1 MRSLFLALAFILL
14 TLFSQSLSASEA
26 SKGSTPLYLQLKGYL
41 DGDIIASSIALI
53 DQAGH
58 PTQLVIEL
66 NSSGAEAV
74 NLFDLAKKI
83 YEEKNQYGMRLVVYI
98 DDSALAGAA
107 ILPFLADELYTSP
120 FVAWGDI
127 ASGNK
132 ERAMPL
138 SLLRSRVVGLVQGE
152 GQRAELLR
160 ALAAAMA
167 DPSFSITFSP
177 DGAWQITSQAAATAE
192 VLVLNQYE
200 QQKLSLIQ
208 GVLRPEQFRQRFLPP
223 HVPRQLT
230 PAPSPLS
237 SSASEGLQKQSPSF
251 TDNIHYNA
259 EGKNTVGFLT
269 IEGEGGITQST
280 WLQIKSGLD
289 YYRKSK
295 PIFVILRL
303 NTPGGEVF
311 AAEKIADALQELDI
325 HYKIPV
331 VAYIDKWAMSAGA
344 MLAYSCRFIVS
355 AKDGSMGAAEPVI
368 IGDGKMEA
376 ASEKVNS
383 ALRADFAS
391 RAAFFGRN
399 PLIAEAMVDKD
410 IILVLRHGK
419 LVKLAS
425 EQDILRG
432 GLDPDEVVSAKGKL
446 LTLDAEQMRRLGVAD
461 LILQPYQLE
470 HLSAEQQ
477 HSGHWPASKL
487 ALFQSPFFDKIPQAE
502 IDAYHMDWKT
512 AFFAFL
518 AHPMVSSLLFLGLML
533 GFYMELSHPGA
544 TLPGGVALTCLVLII
559 LSSFALEIGSWLEV
573 IIIAVGAVLLL
584 VEILIIPSF
593 GIIGVLGLLL
603 LFGGLLA
610 LMLPSISTVAFDFDS
625 HSYNAAGQLLIEKL
639 QWFFATIVIGF
650 ILIALVARYI
660 SPTLSRWSSL
670 VLQGS
675 EQQGFIAGIPTKELP
690 AVASKGVAA
699 SSLRPGG
706 KVLIND
712 LQYDAISRGPFIEK
726 GSQIVVVGRDG
737 STLIVN
743 LAENPS

>member
-1 MRSLFLALAFILL
+1 MRSLALAPILLIL
-14 TLFSQSLSASEA
+14 TLFSPSLQAAEA
-26 SKGSTPLYLQLKGYL
+26 TNAAKGAAPLYLQLNGYL
-41 DGDIIASSIALI
+41 DDDAIASGIALI
-53 DQAGH
+53 NQADH
-58 PTQLVIEL
+58 PNQLIIEL

-74 NLFDLAKKI
+74 NVFDLAKKI
-83 YEEKNQYGMRLVVYI
+83 YEEKNQYSMRVVVYI

-138 SLLRSRVVGLVQGE
+138 ALLRSRVVGLVQGE
-152 GQRAELLR
+152 GRRAELLR

-177 DGAWQITSQAAATAE
+177 DGTWQIASQAAATAE

-223 HVPRQLT
+223 
-230 PAPSPLS
+230 PAPQSPLPT
-237 SSASEGLQKQSPSF
+237 ETKGLQPQSPSF
-251 TDNIHYNA
+251 A
-259 EGKNTVGFLT
+259 EHIRYDAAGKNTIGFLT
-269 IEGEGGITQST
+269 IDGEGGITQST

-311 AAEKIADALQELDI
+311 SAEKIADALQELDT
-325 HYKIPV
+325 HFKIPV

-368 IGDGKMEA
+368 MGEGKMEA

-432 GLDPDEVVSAKGKL
+432 GLDPDEVISAKGKL
-446 LTLDAEQMRRLGVAD
+446 LTLDAEQMHRLGVAD
-461 LILQPYQLE
+461 LVLPPYQLE
-470 HLSAEQQ
+470 QLTAEQQ

-487 ALFQSPFFDKIPQAE
+487 ALFHSPFFAKIPHAE

-544 TLPGGVALTCLVLII
+544 TLPGSIALACLALIV
-559 LSSFALEIGSWLEV
+559 LSSFALDIASWLEV

-603 LFGGLLA
+603 FFGGLLA
-610 LMLPSISTVAFDFDS
+610 LMLPGINTVAFDAAS
-625 HSYNAAGQLLIEKL
+625 QSYNAAGQLFIEKL
-639 QWFFATIVIGF
+639 QWFFATIVVGF
-650 ILIALVARYI
+650 ILIALIARYI
-660 SPTLSRWSSL
+660 SPTLGRWSHL
-670 VLQGS
+670 VLEGS
-675 EQQGFIAGIPTKELP
+675 EQQGFVAGIPTKELP
-690 AVASKGVAA
+690 AAGSKGVAA
-699 SSLRPGG
+699 STLRPGG

-726 GSQIVVVGRDG
+726 GAEIIVVGRDG

-743 LAENPS
+743 LAKNLS